1 MCCTRLTAHGENKQ
15 ASIKQQ
21 LAIAAANAVL
31 ASSLLLAPQEAV
43 ANSVKVGADP
53 VVSWA

>member
-31 ASSLLLAPQEAV
+31 ATSLLLAPQQAA